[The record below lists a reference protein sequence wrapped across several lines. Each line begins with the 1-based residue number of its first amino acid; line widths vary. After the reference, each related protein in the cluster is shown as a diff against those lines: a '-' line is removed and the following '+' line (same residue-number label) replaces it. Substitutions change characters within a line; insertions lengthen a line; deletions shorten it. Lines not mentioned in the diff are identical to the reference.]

1 MGKLKIQL
9 NDSQNLRDLLQEI
22 YRISDEQII
31 QAQNEIN
38 KLSNA
43 TQLKDEPMDAR
54 SKYSK
59 AINDYLGIKDKAISK
74 KLDVAKIMSDVL
86 HYNGNVQQALDE
98 GANIKNMDFNFDDIK
113 KMVDESYSDNGK
125 EKTKT
130 IQLDKK

>member
-113 KMVDESYSDNGK
+113 KMVDESYSDK